1 MWGFNYRYILVLD
14 YVLILDG
21 ILILVFFLG
30 LYLNIFWLNLRLWG
44 LFLVSSILFLG
55 NLVVKFFI
63 FIFLS
68 VVIFIVLFERGEKK
82 VKNIG
87 KIIKW
92 FILYFC
98 FKIRNNILFINKL
111 DLKIFI
117 FLIFIIY
124 MFKIIVNNM
133 YDKYNN
139 L

>member
-1 MWGFNYRYILVLD
+1 MWGFNYILVLD

-30 LYLNIFWLNLRLWG
+30 LYLNIFWLNSRLWG

-87 KIIKW
+87 KIIKR

-133 YDKYNN
+133 YDKYNIN